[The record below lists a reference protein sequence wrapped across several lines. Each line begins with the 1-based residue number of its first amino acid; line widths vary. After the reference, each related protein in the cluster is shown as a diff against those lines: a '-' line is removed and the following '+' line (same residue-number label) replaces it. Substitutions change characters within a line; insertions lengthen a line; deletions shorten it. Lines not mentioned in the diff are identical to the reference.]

1 MSEQHTT
8 TTATLPAEI
17 RMTLLGLATARLVN
31 LTRHAPAT
39 EMEKEEADDI
49 AQATDWLLKAGKQ

>member
-1 MSEQHTT
+1 MSEQHATT
-8 TTATLPAEI
+8 ERALPPEI
-17 RMTLLGLATARLVN
+17 RMTLLGLATARLVS
-31 LTRHAPAT
+31 LTRHTPAT